1 MDTLVL
7 QPLVEGYDFNVGN
20 NVREQQ
26 LEGGMPRQVVNRVGA
41 VHVTGVTLLLPDNG
55 TRQYFWAF
63 WRKNSQRIGQPST
76 AAPRFNWNLMLDN
89 GMMEDCI
96 CQFVGTE
103 QPKETFIGGY
113 ASKVQFTV
121 YVVPIS
127 RDAEYDKSIVDLWGG
142 VESTGFIELEKIPNE
157 YFPNATGV

>member
-26 LEGGMPRQVVNRVGA
+26 LEGGMPRQVVKRVGA

-96 CQFVGTE
+96 CQFVSSE
-103 QPKETFIGGY
+103 IPKENFIGGH
-113 ASKVQFTV
+113 ASKVQFSV
-121 YVVPIS
+121 NVVPIV
-127 RDAEYDKSIVDLWGG
+127 RNAEFDRGIVDLWNGINPDDVIG
-142 VESTGFIELEKIPNE
+142 LEKIPNE
-157 YFPNATGV
+157 YFPDATGV

>member
-1 MDTLVL
+1 MDTFKL

-26 LEGGMPRQVVNRVGA
+26 LEGGMPRQVVKRVGA
-41 VHVTGVTLLLPDNG
+41 VHTTGVTLLLPDNG

-63 WRKNSQRIGQPST
+63 WRKNSQRIGQPSSS
-76 AAPRFNWNLMLDN
+76 APRFNWNLMLDN

-103 QPKETFIGGY
+103 RPKENFIGGY
-113 ASKVQFTV
+113 AAKVQFTV

-127 RDAEYDKSIVDLWGG
+127 RDAEYDQAIVDLWGG

-157 YFPNATGV
+157 YFPDATGV

>member
-1 MDTLVL
+1 MDTFKL

-26 LEGGMPRQVVNRVGA
+26 LEGGMPRQVVKRVGA
-41 VHVTGVTLLLPDNG
+41 VHTTGVTLLLPDDG

-103 QPKETFIGGY
+103 RPKESFIGGY

-121 YVVPIS
+121 YVVPIPRS
-127 RDAEYDKSIVDLWGG
+127 AIGDAIIVDLWQSGNLDNK
-142 VESTGFIELEKIPNE
+142 ELFDLIPNVWL
-157 YFPNATGV
+157 PDATGV